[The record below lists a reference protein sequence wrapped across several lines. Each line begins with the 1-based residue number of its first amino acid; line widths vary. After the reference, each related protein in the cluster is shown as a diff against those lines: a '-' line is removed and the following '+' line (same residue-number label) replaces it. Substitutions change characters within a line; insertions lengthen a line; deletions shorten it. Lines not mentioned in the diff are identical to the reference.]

1 MLLFFL
7 NDYLFI
13 YWNRNQKIVYMIITW
28 GEGYKEMKARL
39 RFCLE
44 FWSTSVSSAASKSL
58 RWGKSNLT
66 KSESK
71 LGKLRHS
78 ITVIDIIKNYGGHC
92 CKIQAPRP
100 PLSMLSSCHL
110 TTRQSSNLPLTLI
123 WPLPKLS
130 FLVKIAYW
138 LVGVGG
144 FLNLTR
150 LNHKLRDYPEL
161 DNNSIFYILNLN
173 ELCNSYKKKPLTKI
187 YLFLEQKV
195 FWEAVYL
202 INDPIERLYWT
213 WISRPL
219 H

>member
-1 MLLFFL
+1 MAVSISSIDGIVRRSYDDLIKGYFGWERIDNKSLCLIKENWWFKTFNILLTAGVLLFFL
-7 NDYLFI
+7 NDYFLFI

-110 TTRQSSNLPLTLI
+110 TTRQSSNLPLP
-123 WPLPKLS
+123 WPFYDPYLS
-130 FLVKIAYW
+130 
-138 LVGVGG
+138 
-144 FLNLTR
+144 
-150 LNHKLRDYPEL
+150 
-161 DNNSIFYILNLN
+161 
-173 ELCNSYKKKPLTKI
+173 
-187 YLFLEQKV
+187 
-195 FWEAVYL
+195 
-202 INDPIERLYWT
+202 
-213 WISRPL
+213 
-219 H
+219 